1 MRNSNYLIIEY
12 KPGYEIKIF
21 AKTTEPG
28 KASDIANTYA
38 FRVRDKD
45 YIIDTSCG
53 KKRFKEIKNF
63 LKGKKNF
70 NILCTHYH
78 NDHIANNG
86 RIAGKCTR
94 IFYHF
99 NAAGKIRYLRTNGTG
114 QILEMAKTMRL
125 RPLLERFKMFSKAQ
139 LGFIIFLK
147 KISPNLPLI
156 ILFFTSYFYSLF
168 TIGRIYSGKA
178 KIWILWEK
186 FKKNIFISKNEYKGW
201 IIDEGLYAFETK
213 GHTDDHVMYYLEPA
227 KALFA
232 GDCLNFLNP
241 NDIQFGDIEDTFR
254 SIDFIEDF
262 VREEN
267 VEILAT
273 GHYMPIRG
281 TENILAYIKESRH
294 KHIELHEAVKSIILS
309 KTGPIDLEEIFS
321 ELTSMDSSDLIKRVA
336 KLTFPRS
343 TLIFLDVFILKTLR
357 GMNYRLRKD
366 GLWEKDV
373 NEFSEAC

>member
-1 MRNSNYLIIEY
+1 MRNSNNLIIEY

-21 AKTTEPG
+21 ANMTEPG
-28 KASDIANTYA
+28 RASDIANTYA
-38 FRVRDKD
+38 FTVRGKN

-53 KKRFKEIKNF
+53 KKRFKEIRNF
-63 LKGKKNF
+63 LKNKIDVD
-70 NILCTHYH
+70 ILCTHYH

-86 RIAGKCTR
+86 RIAKKKSR

-99 NAAGKIRYLRTNGTG
+99 NAAEKIRYLRTNGTG

-125 RPLLERFKMFSKAQ
+125 KPLLERFRMFSKGQ
-139 LGFIIFLK
+139 LGFIMFMK
-147 KISPNLPLI
+147 KVSPALPLI

-168 TIGRIYSGKA
+168 KIGRIYSGRS

-186 FKKNIFISKNEYKGW
+186 FKKNINLTNTELKGW
-201 IIDEGLYAFETK
+201 IIDDGLFAFETK
-213 GHTDDHVMYYLEPA
+213 GHTDDHIMYYLEPA

-232 GDCLNFLNP
+232 GDSLNFLNP

-254 SIDFIEDF
+254 SIDFIESF
-262 VREEN
+262 VKEEK

-273 GHYMPIRG
+273 GHYMPIMG
-281 TENILAYIKESRH
+281 TENILAYIDEAKQRH
-294 KHIELHEAVKSIILS
+294 LEIYEAVKLIIQS

-321 ELTSMDSSDLIKRVA
+321 ELTSMDSSDLIKKVA

-343 TLIFLDVFILKTLR
+343 TLIFLDVFILKTLKS
-357 GMNYRLRKD
+357 MNYRLRKD
-366 GLWEKDV
+366 GLWEQED
-373 NEFSEAC
+373 NELAEAS